1 VGEWVVENLRR
12 SDDMFWC
19 NIFTDKKDIVVV
31 ICDEELLGKKLKM
44 KEKKITIEVSEK
56 FYKGKLIDENMA
68 MNLLGKAT
76 IGNLMGKNI
85 VELASKNGFI
95 LKKNVILI
103 DGVPHA
109 QFVKL

>member
-1 VGEWVVENLRR
+1 
-12 SDDMFWC
+12 MFWC
-19 NIFTDKKDIVVV
+19 NVFTDKKDVVVV

-44 KEKKITIEVSEK
+44 KERKITIEISEK
-56 FYKGKLIDENMA
+56 FYGGKLIDEEKA
-68 MNLLGKAT
+68 IKLLNKAT

-95 LKKNVILI
+95 VKENVILI

>member
-1 VGEWVVENLRR
+1 
-12 SDDMFWC
+12 MFWC
-19 NIFTDKKDIVVV
+19 NVFTDKKDVVVV
-31 ICDEELLGKKLKM
+31 ICDEDLLGKKLKM
-44 KEKKITIEVSEK
+44 REKRITIEISEK
-56 FYKGKLIDENMA
+56 FYRGKLIDEEKA
-68 MNLLGKAT
+68 IKLLNKAT

-95 LKKNVILI
+95 VKENVILI

>member
-1 VGEWVVENLRR
+1 
-12 SDDMFWC
+12 MFWC
-19 NIFTDKKDIVVV
+19 NVFTDKKDIVVV

-44 KEKKITIEVSEK
+44 KEKKITIEISKK
-56 FYKGKLIDENMA
+56 FYGGKLVDEDMA
-68 MNLLGKAT
+68 IKLLDKAT

-95 LKKNVILI
+95 VKENVILI

>member
-1 VGEWVVENLRR
+1 
-12 SDDMFWC
+12 
-19 NIFTDKKDIVVV
+19 
-31 ICDEELLGKKLKM
+31 M
-44 KEKKITIEVSEK
+44 KERKITIEISEK
-56 FYKGKLIDENMA
+56 FYGGKLIDEEKA
-68 MNLLGKAT
+68 IKLLNKAT

-95 LKKNVILI
+95 VKENVILI

>member
-1 VGEWVVENLRR
+1 
-12 SDDMFWC
+12 MFWC
-19 NIFTDKKDIVVV
+19 NVFSDKKDVVVV
-31 ICDEELLGKKLKM
+31 ICDEELLGKKLRM
-44 KEKKITIEVSEK
+44 KEKDITIEISRK
-56 FYKGKLIDENMA
+56 FYGGKLIDEETA
-68 MNLLGKAT
+68 IELLSKAT

-95 LKKNVILI
+95 VEKNVILI

>member
-1 VGEWVVENLRR
+1 
-12 SDDMFWC
+12 MFWC
-19 NIFTDKKDIVVV
+19 NVFLDKKDIVVV
-31 ICDEELLGKKLKM
+31 ICDEELLGKKLRM
-44 KEKKITIEVSEK
+44 KEKKITIEISKK
-56 FYKGKLIDENMA
+56 FYGGKLIDEETA
-68 MNLLGKAT
+68 LKLLDKAT

-95 LKKNVILI
+95 VKENVILI

>member
-1 VGEWVVENLRR
+1 
-12 SDDMFWC
+12 MFWC
-19 NIFTDKKDIVVV
+19 NVFTDKKDIVVV

-44 KEKKITIEVSEK
+44 KEKNITIEISEK
-56 FYKGKLIDENMA
+56 FYRGKLIDENTA
-68 MNLLGKAT
+68 KKLLDKAT

-95 LKKNVILI
+95 VKENVILI

>member
-1 VGEWVVENLRR
+1 
-12 SDDMFWC
+12 MFWC
-19 NIFTDKKDIVVV
+19 NVFTDKKDVVVV
-31 ICDEELLGKKLKM
+31 ICDEDLLGKKLKM
-44 KEKKITIEVSEK
+44 KERKITIEISEK
-56 FYKGKLIDENMA
+56 FYGGKLIDEEKA
-68 MNLLGKAT
+68 IKLLNKAT

-95 LKKNVILI
+95 VKENVILI

>member
-1 VGEWVVENLRR
+1 V
-12 SDDMFWC
+12 
-19 NIFTDKKDIVVV
+19 FTDKKDVVVV

-44 KEKKITIEVSEK
+44 KERKITIEISEK
-56 FYKGKLIDENMA
+56 FYGGKLIDEEKA
-68 MNLLGKAT
+68 IKLLNKAT

-95 LKKNVILI
+95 VKENVILI

>member
-1 VGEWVVENLRR
+1 V
-12 SDDMFWC
+12 
-19 NIFTDKKDIVVV
+19 FTDKKDVVVV
-31 ICDEELLGKKLKM
+31 ICDEDLLGKKLKM
-44 KEKKITIEVSEK
+44 KERKITIEISEK
-56 FYKGKLIDENMA
+56 FYGGKLIDEEKA
-68 MNLLGKAT
+68 IKLLNKAT

-95 LKKNVILI
+95 VKENVILI

>member
-1 VGEWVVENLRR
+1 V
-12 SDDMFWC
+12 
-19 NIFTDKKDIVVV
+19 FTDKKDVVVV
-31 ICDEELLGKKLKM
+31 ICDEDLLGKKLKM
-44 KEKKITIEVSEK
+44 REKKITIEISEK

-68 MNLLGKAT
+68 KKLLDKAT

-95 LKKNVILI
+95 VKENIILI